1 MTWHP
6 TTNRVQCE
14 LLTPEEEKAL
24 KVWTH
29 GHEIYDTAYEEWI
42 NCPEPIWSNTSIYR
56 GKPAPVV
63 TSLWYNQYDTCMA
76 GPYDTRGEADDV
88 AGPSL
93 INVLR
98 IDTYNGVSTAHLEGL
113 KDD

>member
-42 NCPEPIWSNTSIYR
+42 NCPEPIWSNTSTYR

-63 TSLWYNQYDTCMA
+63 TSIWFNVYQSSVSISHKSRELADYYA
-76 GPYDTRGEADDV
+76 SEARID
-88 AGPSL
+88 L
-93 INVLR
+93 LR
-98 IDTYNGVSTAHLEGL
+98 IDTCNGVSTAHLEGL
-113 KDD
+113 K